1 MFNKSII
8 LKILSAIPITLLIC
22 SVEII
27 MLILGRESFGG
38 EVIRTFQNHFYGMAY
53 QMTHSSREQANLM
66 HSMFGL
72 AQPFIFNLLF
82 GTHFYKDLHVNS
94 IYYLTRQ
101 KKRSVWY
108 YKKSVALFIYTG
120 IYCFFQLIIP
130 LIIAAINAQPQ
141 NIREALLLFV
151 SSFLAFL
158 FFTFLTT
165 FMINILS
172 LKFGS
177 AFSFIIVYVFTVL
190 CFYCSI
196 YGPEIL
202 FFNGRLSSYQLNPI
216 DNTMILWHGGFFEK
230 TISILI
236 NFIYVLIMFII
247 GHILINRVDV
257 GLTDKESVI

>member
-1 MFNKSII
+1 
-8 LKILSAIPITLLIC
+8 
-22 SVEII
+22 
-27 MLILGRESFGG
+27 MLILGRESIGTEG
-38 EVIRTFQNHFYGMAY
+38 IRTFQNRFYGMAY
-53 QMTHSSREQANLM
+53 QMTYSTRDQANLLQ
-66 HSMFGL
+66 SMFGL

-82 GTHFYKDLHVNS
+82 GTHFYKDLHVSS
-94 IYYLTRQ
+94 IYFLTRQ

-108 YKKSVALFIYTG
+108 YKKCAALFVYTG

-130 LIIAAINAQPQ
+130 LIIAAISAQSVS
-141 NIREALLLFV
+141 IREALLLFV

-190 CFYCSI
+190 CFFCAVT
-196 YGPEIL
+196 GPEIL
-202 FFNGRLSSYQLNPI
+202 FFNGKLSSCQLNPI

-230 TISILI
+230 TISIFI
-236 NFIYVLIMFII
+236 NFIYVLIVFFI
-247 GHILINRVDV
+247 GLILINRVDI
-257 GLTDKESVI
+257 GLVDKESVI